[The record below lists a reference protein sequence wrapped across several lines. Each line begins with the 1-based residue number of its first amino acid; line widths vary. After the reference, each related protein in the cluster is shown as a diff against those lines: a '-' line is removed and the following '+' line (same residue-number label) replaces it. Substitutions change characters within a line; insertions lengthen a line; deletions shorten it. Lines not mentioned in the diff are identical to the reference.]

1 MKYFP
6 VLLTLFAGS
15 LVSAETPLQFA
26 KPGLFLDAKPGAS
39 KITFRLPGGPGRNFS
54 RVSMKFKMRIGKMQ
68 PVFNSFVTLTRPG
81 DKGYFALQ
89 IRADKRK
96 TIVDKM
102 DGTQYGEVVPW
113 KEETEYGVRVV
124 YDGTAGNI
132 VFEAFKPDGRRLQ
145 RLETPIV
152 YRLIQD
158 AGEGLMLTFGL
169 DKVYDNAYYPPWTW
183 KFSDLTVDLTPGEP
197 AFTRQ
202 SYVYKTAGGCAIRA
216 EVYRKPD
223 SVVRPAIM
231 WLHGGALIF
240 GHRGNLTEEQL
251 RRYLGAGF
259 AVVSV
264 DYRLAPET
272 KLADIASDLKDA
284 YAWIRR
290 DGPKLFGIDPNRIGV
305 VGHSAGGYLALL
317 AGFQCEPRPRVLVS
331 FYGYGDIAA
340 EWCRTPSAHH
350 LATKPVPP
358 KDAYGKVGTRGV
370 IAGTPFAHQRFT
382 YYLYLRQ
389 HALWT
394 KEVSGYDASDVDS
407 LRMLCPARNVT
418 EKYPP
423 TLLIHGDADTD
434 VPFSQSEQMAA
445 ELERRGV
452 KHELLR
458 LPGRPHAFDGNGEDP
473 LVSRTLD
480 RAIAFLSEQLR

>member
-1 MKYFP
+1 MKYFA
-6 VLLTLFAGS
+6 VLLTLVSGS
-15 LVSAETPLQFA
+15 LLSAETPLQFTRQ
-26 KPGLFLDAKPGAS
+26 GLFLDAKQGAS
-39 KITFRLPGGPGRNFS
+39 KMSFRLPGEPGRNYS
-54 RVSMKFKMRIGKMQ
+54 RVSMEFKMRVGKMQ

-89 IRADKRK
+89 IRADKSK

-113 KEETEYGVRVV
+113 KEETEYRVRVV
-124 YDGTAGNI
+124 YDGVAGNM
-132 VFEAFKPDGRRLQ
+132 VFEAFEPDGRRLQ

-152 YRLIQD
+152 FRLIQD
-158 AGEGLMLTFGL
+158 AGEGLLLTFGL

-183 KFSDLTVDLTPGEP
+183 KFSDLIVDLTPGEQ

-202 SYVYKTAGGCAIRA
+202 SFVYKTAADCAIRA

-223 SVVRPAIM
+223 GVVRPAIM

-240 GHRGNLTEEQL
+240 GHRGNLQEDQL
-251 RRYLGAGF
+251 RRYLDAGF
-259 AVVSV
+259 TVVAV

-272 KLADIASDLKDA
+272 KLADIVADVKDA

-290 DGPKLFGIDPNRIGV
+290 DGPKQFGIDPDRIGV
-305 VGHSAGGYLALL
+305 VGHSAGGYLTLL
-317 AGFQCEPRPRVLVS
+317 AGFQCEPRPRALVS

-340 EWCRTPSAHH
+340 EWCRTPSEFHK
-350 LATKPVPP
+350 ATKPVPR
-358 KDAYGKVGTRGV
+358 DEAYSKVRTRGV
-370 IAGTPFAHQRFT
+370 ISGTTFAHQRFT

-394 KEVSGYDASDVDS
+394 KEVSGFEASDVDA
-407 LRMLCPARNVT
+407 LRSFCPARNIT
-418 EKYPP
+418 AEYPP

-434 VPFSQSEQMAA
+434 VPISQSEQMAA
-445 ELERRGV
+445 ELRRRGV
-452 KHELLR
+452 KHEFLR
-458 LPGRPHAFDGNGEDP
+458 LSGQPHAFDGNSGDP
-473 LVSRTLD
+473 LVTKTLD
-480 RAIAFLSEQLR
+480 RAITFLLEQLR